1 MVWFMSDTPQSDKGG
16 SGKAENSEK
25 PSPPSDG
32 VKDPNDL
39 TPEEQ
44 MEKFAEQL
52 KEDDWGHQPC

>member
-1 MVWFMSDTPQSDKGG
+1 MSD
-16 SGKAENSEK
+16 
-25 PSPPSDG
+25 PSPAQDSPDPKSAAPASDE
-32 VKDPNDL
+32 VKDPNEL